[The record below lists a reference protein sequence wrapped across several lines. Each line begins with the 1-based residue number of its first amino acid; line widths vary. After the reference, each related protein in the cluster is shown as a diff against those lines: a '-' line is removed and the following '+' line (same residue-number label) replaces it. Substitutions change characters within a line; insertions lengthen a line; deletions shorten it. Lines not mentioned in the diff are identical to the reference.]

1 MFSLCFLLL
10 FILGTNQPSLP
21 MINSRNGPVICMD
34 PPCFLAGDLRVNE
47 QTALTVMHTIWV
59 REHNRIARV
68 LRANNR
74 QMSSDDI
81 FETARSIVI
90 AQIQK
95 ITYKDYLPL
104 ILGRAFSRLI
114 PTYKGYDPSIFSNV
128 PNAFAT
134 AAYRFGHSQIQPFFE
149 RLDKS
154 YRSIPAGP
162 LSLVDAF
169 FNNSQF
175 LEHGGTDPILRGL
188 LATPARQVD
197 EFLNTVITTMLFA
210 NSSSSPGM
218 DLASLNIQRGR
229 DHGLPTYLTWKQWAK
244 TECNLESDFRN
255 QLTRIRLLQTYGS
268 LNNVDLFVGGLAE
281 EPVSGGIVGA
291 TFACI
296 FSKTFTALRDGD
308 RFYYENSA
316 SNKASFTAAQR
327 SEIEKAS
334 LSRVICDNSGITQIQ
349 RNAFMAN
356 KRRVSCSRLQSVNL
370 NAWRSSSV
378 HVNSWNPSSAQWT
391 LPKYCFINVHND
403 KAENL
408 HVTVLSRLAGNTRYC
423 SCSRTL
429 SGKNDG
435 CFVIL
440 CPTQNKATELL
451 VPNGQ
456 DCSPEFATT
465 SPTLVPEDINPNN
478 GLYKD
483 YQSCRNG
490 ESVGVALCSQ
500 TQAYMD
506 SAAEDELPD
515 IDPESDVK
523 FIDEDELKESL
534 PEDIIPNNLNEFV
547 DGGGEQEKNL
557 VRMMEDTLFGL
568 NSLSEDNPTK
578 GSENNDKKS
587 KRNEESNSDIMKKL
601 EDALNAL
608 E

>member
-1 MFSLCFLLL
+1 MLYLCFLLP

-21 MINSRNGPVICMD
+21 MINSPTGPVICMD

-74 QMSSDDI
+74 QMSSDEI

-104 ILGRAFSRLI
+104 ILGSAISRLI
-114 PTYKGYDPSIFSNV
+114 PKYKNYDPNIFPNV
-128 PNAFAT
+128 PNAFAA

-149 RLDKS
+149 RLDEN
-154 YRSIPAGP
+154 YQSIPAGP
-162 LSLVDAF
+162 LSLVDSF

-210 NSSSSPGM
+210 SGSSSPGM

-316 SNKASFTAAQR
+316 SNKASFTAAQI
-327 SEIEKAS
+327 SEIEKVS
-334 LSRVICDNSGITQIQ
+334 LSRVICDNSGIPQIQ

-356 KRRVSCSRLQSVNL
+356 QRRVSCSRLQSVNI
-370 NAWRSSSV
+370 NVWSQ
-378 HVNSWNPSSAQWT
+378 SSAPS
-391 LPKYCFINVHND
+391 LPKYCYIKVQNELRIRNR
-403 KAENL
+403 
-408 HVTVLSRLAGNTRYC
+408 VTVFSRLVGNRRYC
-423 SCSRTL
+423 RSRRTL
-429 SGKNDG
+429 SANSSG
-435 CFVIL
+435 CFVVL
-440 CPTQNKATELL
+440 CPQANTNTELAIT
-451 VPNGQ
+451 NRRK
-456 DCSPEFATT
+456 CSAESTFSNLKSKSKVSEAYKRTLTT
-465 SPTLVPEDINPNN
+465 ADFSQND
-478 GLYKD
+478 GLYTSSR
-483 YQSCRNG
+483 SCRNG
-490 ESVGVALCSQ
+490 KEIGVLLCGGKSQ
-500 TQAYMD
+500 AQAD
-506 SAAEDELPD
+506 LSEDDLSD
-515 IDPESDVK
+515 IDSDTDVE
-523 FIDEDELKESL
+523 FIDENELK
-534 PEDIIPNNLNEFV
+534 
-547 DGGGEQEKNL
+547 K
-557 VRMMEDTLFGL
+557 
-568 NSLSEDNPTK
+568 SLSEDILPDHLNQVING
-578 GSENNDKKS
+578 GSKQENKLVGMMEDALSELSEDTVENDEKEERS
-587 KRNEESNSDIMKKL
+587 KEGESNVMKKL
-601 EDALNAL
+601 EDALNAI